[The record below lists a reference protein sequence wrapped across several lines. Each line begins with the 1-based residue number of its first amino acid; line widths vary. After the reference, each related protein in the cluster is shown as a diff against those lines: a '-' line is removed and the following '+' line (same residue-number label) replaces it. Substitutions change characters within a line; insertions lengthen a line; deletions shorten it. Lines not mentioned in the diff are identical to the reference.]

1 MKRHLTN
8 HDLHRQPGLL
18 GFSRLNIT
26 LRFCAFIMVI
36 VFCVHIIVFCLM
48 NLAASNNW
56 LHSDNQIMLATALLM
71 LLSCLLTGLFFTNV
85 FYKMIFQPLQ
95 NLMNAIHEVG
105 HGNFQVRLNSDDP
118 HEIGFLAGAF
128 NQMIE
133 QLGDLETLRSDFI
146 ANVSHEFKTPLAAIQ
161 GLIYNSAKRLSVLST
176 NILELSRLEH
186 SKVAVE
192 RSSFSLDEQLRQA
205 LLVLQSDWQ
214 QKDIELDLDL
224 QELTYY
230 GSDELLMQVW
240 LNLLGNA
247 IKFSPEGGKVTVLL
261 EKLPAAVAVTVQ
273 DEGIGIDEA
282 AQHRIFD
289 KFYQVDTAHKT
300 EGNGLGLAMV
310 KRILDLLQADIEVES
325 QPNQGAAFT
334 VYLPLTVAPK
344 EPKENNSAPLKGS
357 PQK

>member
-1 MKRHLTN
+1 MT
-8 HDLHRQPGLL
+8 
-18 GFSRLNIT
+18 
-26 LRFCAFIMVI
+26 
-36 VFCVHIIVFCLM
+36 
-48 NLAASNNW
+48 
-56 LHSDNQIMLATALLM
+56 
-71 LLSCLLTGLFFTNV
+71 
-85 FYKMIFQPLQ
+85 
-95 NLMNAIHEVG
+95 
-105 HGNFQVRLNSDDP
+105 
-118 HEIGFLAGAF
+118 
-128 NQMIE
+128 
-133 QLGDLETLRSDFI
+133 
-146 ANVSHEFKTPLAAIQ
+146 
-161 GLIYNSAKRLSVLST
+161 
-176 NILELSRLEH
+176 
-186 SKVAVE
+186 VE